1 VTLELAEQLRLER
14 CHLSLGSG
22 DHDKVVDVRKD
33 NTAGGVD
40 THIRVSFDWVIA
52 YSGMVAGKLL
62 VLYSR

>member
-1 VTLELAEQLRLER
+1 VTFELAEQLRLER

-22 DHDKVVDVRKD
+22 DHDKVVD